1 MKSFERKAT
10 ELVREVRRETLDEV
24 WWKITAL
31 TDVMFSVFMHSYEM
45 FSPQTEYKR
54 RDEIKEKRDIL
65 FHRHQ
70 TLSQVKR
77 VILKMKQE

>member
-31 TDVMFSVFMHSYEM
+31 TDVMFDLFMHSYEM
-45 FSPQTEYKR
+45 FPPLTEYKR
-54 RDEIKEKRDIL
+54 REEIKEKRDIL
-65 FHRHQ
+65 FYRHQ
-70 TLSQVKR
+70 TLSQVKKE
-77 VILKMKQE
+77 ILKMKQE